1 MDQSKPALVITGA
14 SGFVGRH
21 LLDVLTSSYR
31 IYGIARR
38 SQSRSGAPE
47 HPNISWFQADIGER
61 PQIAAAFE
69 AIARERGVETVLH
82 LAAHYDFT
90 GDEHPEYMR
99 TNVGGL
105 RNVLDLCKQYGARH
119 FIFSSSVAACRIPR
133 PGGVLTEDS
142 PPDGDHIYARTKGL
156 GEAMLREYNDS
167 FPWTTVRFAALF
179 SDWCEYPPLFMFLST
194 WLSFAWNSH
203 VLGGKGKSAI
213 PYMHVRDLVTFMQRL
228 LERKGAF
235 AGQTLVA
242 SPDGCTSHEDLFHA
256 ATLNFFGSRHKPIHM
271 PRLICG
277 PGMYMRDLAGIFLGE
292 RPFERP
298 WMARYIDTQMAIDS
312 SRTRERLGW
321 APRPRLEIIRRM
333 PFLVENLKSD
343 PHEWNRRN
351 RAAMKEVL
359 VPANLKIVW
368 LIEKHEDEIQRAF
381 HDLLT
386 SQEHESRFSSYHNV
400 SDDDHDWNHRVIL
413 RHLMNAVR
421 TRDRGVLAA
430 YSRDLA
436 ERRFEQG
443 FKPEELCGALE
454 ALNLV
459 VFRVL
464 RRDPA
469 SNGMRQD
476 IQDYVTSALRFAC
489 DQVQETWD
497 QQTGPHQHRER
508 YRPLVADGPDAPDDA
523 AARR

>member
-1 MDQSKPALVITGA
+1 
-14 SGFVGRH
+14 
-21 LLDVLTSSYR
+21 
-31 IYGIARR
+31 
-38 SQSRSGAPE
+38 
-47 HPNISWFQADIGER
+47 
-61 PQIAAAFE
+61 
-69 AIARERGVETVLH
+69 
-82 LAAHYDFT
+82 
-90 GDEHPEYMR
+90 
-99 TNVGGL
+99 
-105 RNVLDLCKQYGARH
+105 
-119 FIFSSSVAACRIPR
+119 
-133 PGGVLTEDS
+133 
-142 PPDGDHIYARTKGL
+142 
-156 GEAMLREYNDS
+156 
-167 FPWTTVRFAALF
+167 
-179 SDWCEYPPLFMFLST
+179 
-194 WLSFAWNSH
+194 
-203 VLGGKGKSAI
+203 
-213 PYMHVRDLVTFMQRL
+213 
-228 LERKGAF
+228 
-235 AGQTLVA
+235 
-242 SPDGCTSHEDLFHA
+242 
-256 ATLNFFGSRHKPIHM
+256 
-271 PRLICG
+271 
-277 PGMYMRDLAGIFLGE
+277 MYMRDLAGIFLGE

-381 HDLLT
+381 HEVLT

-443 FKPEELCGALE
+443 FQPEELCGALE

-508 YRPLVADGPDAPDDA
+508 YRPLVADGPDVPDDDA
-523 AARR
+523 ARR